1 MLLWHRGGNGRAGKV
16 QQGAARDISYAA
28 TIEGRLARF
37 AVRVIED
44 ATGRRRLMRRAM
56 GYEAELA
63 GGAEF
68 WSLIAARYGLDP
80 VLGGAGLSAIP
91 VTGPVV
97 LVANH
102 PFGVLD
108 GLLMGLI
115 LQRARGAGFR
125 VLAHEVFSR
134 ATELRDVILPVDFAG
149 TPEAARRT
157 IQMRKDAQDF
167 LTEGGAIGVFPGG
180 TVSTAATPFGR
191 AMDPEWRRFTAKMVA
206 RSGATVV
213 PIYFDGQNSRLFQL
227 ASHLSVPLRMGLLMH
242 EFRARVD
249 RPVQAI
255 IGDPIAPDTL
265 AQFRADPKSMM
276 DFLRERTYALSPTPV
291 DWRATG
297 YEFEERRRA

>member
-1 MLLWHRGGNGRAGKV
+1 MVASS
-16 QQGAARDISYAA
+16 D
-28 TIEGRLARF
+28 
-37 AVRVIED
+37 
-44 ATGRRRLMRRAM
+44 
-56 GYEAELA
+56 
-63 GGAEF
+63 
-68 WSLIAARYGLDP
+68 SLF
-80 VLGGAGLSAIP
+80 
-91 VTGPVV
+91 GPVKE
-97 LVANH
+97 
-102 PFGVLD
+102 
-108 GLLMGLI
+108 
-115 LQRARGAGFR
+115 R
-125 VLAHEVFSR
+125 
-134 ATELRDVILPVDFAG
+134 
-149 TPEAARRT
+149 
-157 IQMRKDAQDF
+157 
-167 LTEGGAIGVFPGG
+167 
-180 TVSTAATPFGR
+180 
-191 AMDPEWRRFTAKMVA
+191 EWNVFTAQMIR